1 MGIRTT
7 WQASVYMLIVEIIVS
22 TLEVSSHFSSK
33 IAQEYQLPTAS
44 QVSKQL
50 TFIVIMWRP
59 DWAFTLAAKF
69 KITLKFKTFAIDI
82 FY

>member
-1 MGIRTT
+1 MRDVYKYGRCKLDGVRTT

-50 TFIVIMWRP
+50 TFIIIM
-59 DWAFTLAAKF
+59 
-69 KITLKFKTFAIDI
+69 
-82 FY
+82 